1 MTTPSPLAP
10 QPAPPPAAA
19 GLEVLDA
26 ERDRA
31 ERALNGARVVVLLL
45 LGVAAAIYAPSLTPA
60 LNRANL
66 IVLAVTLTWTIGQ
79 YPLFHRQPRL
89 PAWLWLANPVVDV
102 TAVTAIVAAYGFAA
116 SPALAL
122 KTPILDAYFV
132 ILAALPVASSTRKAA
147 LVSALAVVQYGTLVL
162 WFALSGRLRVIM
174 DPVQASGATG
184 VSPLDEGAKLL
195 LLTSV
200 GAIATYATWWQQRL
214 AARYAEAAGH
224 GARLQLR
231 LSRTELQALKL
242 QLQPHFLFNTLN
254 AITAL
259 IHRDPPRAERMVSGL
274 SELLR
279 VSLGSAG
286 DQEIPLARELE
297 VLQHYVDIQQVRFE
311 DRLTVAVDAPPDIQR
326 ALVPNLILQPL
337 VENAIRHGLS
347 GRAAAGHVDIVARR
361 AGPRLVVTVE
371 DNGVGETDPANR
383 REGVGL
389 GNSRARLRQLYGDDQ
404 RFVAGGTAHGFR
416 VVVEVPYHV
425 DGAERHG
432 AGVGGAAG
440 T

>member
-1 MTTPSPLAP
+1 MTSPVLRSAAP
-10 QPAPPPAAA
+10 GVAP

-31 ERALNGARVVVLLL
+31 ERFLNAVRAVVLVS
-45 LGVAAAIYAPSLTPA
+45 LGVAAAVYAPSLTAA
-60 LNRANL
+60 LNRVNL
-66 IVLAVTLTWTIGQ
+66 VVLITTLTWTFGQ
-79 YPLFHRQPRL
+79 YLLFYRRPRL
-89 PAWLWLANPVVDV
+89 PAWLRVTNPLADI
-102 TAVTAIVAAYGFAA
+102 TAVTAIVAGYGLAA

-147 LVSALAVVQYGTLVL
+147 FVSALAIMQYVSLLL
-162 WFALSGRLRVIM
+162 WFALSGELRVIM
-174 DPVQASGATG
+174 DPVQASAATG

-195 LLTSV
+195 LLTCV
-200 GAIATYATWWQQRL
+200 GVVATYATWWQEKL

-224 GARLQLR
+224 GARLQSR

-259 IHRDPPRAERMVSGL
+259 VHRDATRAERMVSGL

-286 DQEIPLARELE
+286 DQEVTLARELE

-311 DRLTVAVDAPPDIQR
+311 DRLTVAVDAPNDILR

-347 GRAAAGHVDIVARR
+347 GRAASGHIDVVARR
-361 AGPRLVVTVE
+361 VTSRLILTVE
-371 DNGVGETDPANR
+371 DDGKGESDPSQR
-383 REGVGL
+383 KEGVGL
-389 GNSRARLRQLYGDDQ
+389 GNSRARLRQLYGADH
-404 RFVAGGTAHGFR
+404 RFEAAGTGRGFR
-416 VVVEVPYHV
+416 VVVELPYHL
-425 DGAERHG
+425 DGQDRTG
-432 AGVGGAAG
+432 QAAG
-440 T
+440 GRDG